1 MTYRQEKNQSEA
13 EPQRTE
19 MMESS
24 NKELTA
30 AVTNIRTVLKVM
42 KENMNTIR
50 RAMEDVKHPKQ
61 KLTNPSGTCRYT
73 NKLYS

>member
-24 NKELTA
+24 SKELTA

-42 KENMNTIR
+42 KDMNTIR
-50 RAMEDVKHPKQ
+50 RAMEDVKHP
-61 KLTNPSGTCRYT
+61 
-73 NKLYS
+73 